1 MSYAPAKRR
10 PWGMK
15 PVIGL
20 GVAGPE
26 VDRRLG
32 RPWLRPRGG
41 PFKVARRS
49 ASDDAHAT
57 VVGGIQS
64 RARRRNCRH
73 SNSAPTGP
81 EAPAKAGSSG
91 PTKMQELA
99 GNGSPP
105 STAASPV
112 STSQN
117 WPPPALGACPAIA
130 VQGGIR

>member
-1 MSYAPAKRR
+1 MRRCWFFVFPLFLGCCPMALRYA
-10 PWGMK
+10 M
-15 PVIGL
+15 
-20 GVAGPE
+20 AGP
-26 VDRRLG
+26 VG
-32 RPWLRPRGG
+32 RCDGTLSLLADIEKSPAEATDAA
-41 PFKVARRS
+41 VA
-49 ASDDAHAT
+49 
-57 VVGGIQS
+57 GGIQS

-105 STAASPV
+105 STAASPA

-117 WPPPALGACPAIA
+117 WPPPVLGAPPVIA

>member
-1 MSYAPAKRR
+1 MDAREIPLFISHRVDYDKSD
-10 PWGMK
+10 WLSG
-15 PVIGL
+15 
-20 GVAGPE
+20 GV
-26 VDRRLG
+26 
-32 RPWLRPRGG
+32 
-41 PFKVARRS
+41 
-49 ASDDAHAT
+49 
-57 VVGGIQS
+57 QS

-73 SNSAPTGP
+73 SNSAPERP

-112 STSQN
+112 STSKN
-117 WPPPALGACPAIA
+117 WPPPALGARPLIA